1 MDILVVA
8 QWCLFQVKDFQFPML
23 CQRAGAQEAVK
34 KHSQDSWS
42 ELAKGIFHTTK
53 CYVQCI
59 NEEGVG
65 QDLQVVRNC
74 IVHNLFLLSF
84 LPLSLSLFHYK
95 YYYCYYY
102 ILRFFNYKT
111 VLSSTH
117 KFYFF
122 SDSPPHPPGQGVS
135 KQLHSTCLL
144 AGVKPWH
151 QQNKG
156 VKEQG
161 TRWNKA
167 WNSKTRAKWT
177 EISNS
182 LGQVSS

>member
-42 ELAKGIFHTTK
+42 ELTKGIFHTTK

-84 LPLSLSLFHYK
+84 LPLSLFFTTSIIIVIIIFYVVSIIRLFLAQPTSFTFFL
-95 YYYCYYY
+95 
-102 ILRFFNYKT
+102 ILLPTPLGKGWANSCT
-111 VLSSTH
+111 VLVCWLGLNHDT
-117 KFYFF
+117 
-122 SDSPPHPPGQGVS
+122 
-135 KQLHSTCLL
+135 
-144 AGVKPWH
+144 
-151 QQNKG
+151 
-156 VKEQG
+156 
-161 TRWNKA
+161 
-167 WNSKTRAKWT
+167 SKTKESKNRGHGGTKPGIAKL
-177 EISNS
+177 EQSE
-182 LGQVSS
+182 QK